1 MHVTDFEWTDEIA
14 EHIARHGVDPE
25 EVEEVCFSNTCCV
38 EIGRGGLYY
47 ATGQSASGRYLV
59 VVLRYLGRG
68 KVRVVTAR
76 GMSDEEKS
84 RYRRKKGS

>member
-1 MHVTDFEWTDEIA
+1 MRITDFEWTDENI

-25 EVEEVCFSNTCCV
+25 EVEEVCFSDTYYV

-47 ATGQSASGRYLV
+47 ATGQTAGGRYLV
-59 VVLRYLGRG
+59 IVLRHLGHG

-76 GMSDEEKS
+76 AMIDKEKS
-84 RYRRKKGS
+84 RYRRKKGQ